1 MVQLEQFFF
10 LISQCWCWYGAR
22 LSLALSSILSA
33 IYIASVFYILENQLK
48 NLKIPIS
55 ILSFVDNGLFIA

>member
-1 MVQLEQFFF
+1 MFDVNVRVGQR
-10 LISQCWCWYGAR
+10 S
-22 LSLALSSILSA
+22 ALSPILSTL
-33 IYIASVFYILENQLK
+33 YLSPLLYILENWLK